1 MSATTAAQV
10 GPAVEAPIPWLGLFA
25 VLLGTFISTLTGRLS
40 TFGLTDIRGAVHA
53 GFDEGAWITT
63 SFTVAQ
69 MLITP
74 IAVWIGSIYGPRQ
87 ILIGAAVSF
96 AVTSFLTPFALN
108 LPVLLTLQFLSGLG
122 SGCFIPLT
130 LSFILR
136 NMPLR
141 YWAYGVVLYA
151 LNLELSLNISASLEG
166 WYIDNLNW
174 HWIFWQNVPLA
185 MGMAASLFW
194 GVKRLPPPPEIHRD
208 IYGLA
213 TCGIG
218 LALLYAALD
227 QGNRLDWTGS
237 GVVWGL
243 TLAGLLL
250 LVCFVVHEL
259 TTPFPWLDF
268 QAALRWPMP
277 LLLIN
282 IALLRLTILA
292 TAYLIPYYLGGVRGF
307 RALQVGDTLIW
318 IAAPQLIICPLA
330 ALLLRRVD
338 PRITAFTGLTLV
350 GAACLSVA
358 YTLTPSWGS
367 DQFMV
372 SQLMQAVG
380 QSFALSGIVFIGVLN
395 LRPQDALTFGAMLQ
409 TARLFGGEVGT
420 AFISTEARVREQHA
434 SNLLGQHVRA
444 GDPAVQERLA
454 GFGHFLALSGHSAG
468 AAPGLLS
475 QLVRSLATTQ
485 ATIDCFAAVAVIA
498 VIGLVIVAI
507 ILPPPPR
514 TPASYVPLFH
524 RQ

>member
-1 MSATTAAQV
+1 MSDA
-10 GPAVEAPIPWLGLFA
+10 PAPPAPPPPIPWLGLFA

-69 MLITP
+69 MLVTP
-74 IAVWIGSIYGPRQ
+74 VAVWIGSIYGPRQ
-87 ILIGAAVSF
+87 ILIGAALWF
-96 AVTSFLTPFALN
+96 AVTSFLTPFAVN

-136 NMPLR
+136 NMPLP
-141 YWAYGVVLYA
+141 YWAYGVALYA

-166 WYIDNLNW
+166 WYIDNFSW

-185 MGMAASLFW
+185 LGMAACLFW
-194 GVKRLPPPPEIHRD
+194 GVKRLPPPQGIHRD

-213 TCGIG
+213 CCGIG
-218 LALLYAALD
+218 LALIYAALD
-227 QGNRLDWTGS
+227 QGNRLDWASS

-243 TLAGLLL
+243 TLGGLVLL
-250 LVCFVVHEL
+250 GAFVIHEL

-268 QAALRWPMP
+268 KAAFRWPMP
-277 LLLIN
+277 LLLTN
-282 IALLRLTILA
+282 IALLRLSILA

-318 IAAPQLIICPLA
+318 IAAPQLVICPLA
-330 ALLLRRVD
+330 ALLLRRLD
-338 PRITAFTGLTLV
+338 ARITAIAGLSLV
-350 GAACLSVA
+350 GIACMSVA
-358 YTLTPSWGS
+358 YTLTPVWGS
-367 DQFMV
+367 DQFLA
-372 SQLMQAVG
+372 SQLMQALG

-395 LRPQDALTFGAMLQ
+395 LRLQEALTFGAMLQ
-409 TARLFGGEVGT
+409 IARLFGGEVGT
-420 AFISTEARVREQHA
+420 AFIATEARLREQHA
-434 SNLLGQHVRA
+434 SNILGQHIRI
-444 GDPAVQERLA
+444 GDSAVQERLA
-454 GFGHFLALSGHSAG
+454 RFGLLLARSGHSAH
-468 AAPGLLS
+468 AAPGLLGN
-475 QLVRSLATTQ
+475 LVRLMATTQ
-485 ATIDCFAAVAVIA
+485 ATIDCFAAVAAVA

-507 ILPPPPR
+507 VMPPPPR

-524 RQ
+524 RHHE